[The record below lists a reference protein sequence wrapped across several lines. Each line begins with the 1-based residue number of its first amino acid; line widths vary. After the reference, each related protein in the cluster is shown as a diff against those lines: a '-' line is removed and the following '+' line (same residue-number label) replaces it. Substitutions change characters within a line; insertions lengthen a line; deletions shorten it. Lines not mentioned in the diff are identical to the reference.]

1 MNKHSGISRR
11 DLLKTTA
18 AASATLAIA
27 GLGAN
32 FAYAQ
37 GSDKL
42 RVGMVGC
49 GGRGTGAAEDCIA
62 HNDNVELVA
71 MGDAFK
77 DHMDKSQAT
86 LKEKLGDRFKVTP
99 DNTFIGLDAYK
110 KVLASDI
117 DLVILATPPGFRP
130 MHIAAAVDAGKHIF
144 AEKPVATD
152 PTGIRSVL
160 ESAKKVKEKNLAF
173 VTGTQRRHQAGYI
186 ETIKRIHDGAIGDLV
201 GGQCYW
207 NQGFLWSF
215 PRKPEWSDTEWQMRN
230 WYYFTWICG
239 DHIVEQHVHNIDV
252 MNWCFDGHPVSAYGV
267 GGRQVRTD
275 PLYGQIYDHFAI
287 EYTYANGARVTSMC
301 RHWDNC
307 DNRVSERVVGTKGS
321 ADPGGALYGLDGKN
335 SYRFKEGSG
344 TDRGSVVSK
353 GERKSAYQQ
362 EHIDMI
368 ASIREGK
375 PLNEAQRVAE
385 STLTAIMG
393 RMSAYTGKEVS
404 WDAALSSKL
413 DLFPKDLRLD
423 GPMPVGPVPMPGKD
437 QLV

>member
-1 MNKHSGISRR
+1 MNKNSGISRR

-18 AASATLAIA
+18 AASATLAVA
-27 GLGAN
+27 GMNPN
-32 FAYAQ
+32 FAFAQ

-42 RVGMVGC
+42 RVGVVGC
-49 GGRGTGAAEDCIA
+49 GGRGTGAVEDCVM
-62 HNDNVELVA
+62 HSDNVELVA
-71 MGDAFK
+71 MADAFEDRLNKSRDLLK
-77 DHMDKSQAT
+77 D
-86 LKEKLGDRFKVTP
+86 KLGDRFKVSADSMFT
-99 DNTFIGLDAYK
+99 GLDAYK
-110 KVLASDI
+110 KVLASDV

-160 ESAKKVKEKNLAF
+160 DSAKKIKEKKLAF
-173 VTGTQRRHQAGYI
+173 VTGTQRRHQTGYI

-252 MNWCFDGHPVSAYGV
+252 MNWCFGAHPVSAYGM

-275 PLYGQIYDHFAI
+275 PLYGHIYDHFAI
-287 EYTYANGARVTSMC
+287 EYVYPNGARVTSMS
-301 RHWDNC
+301 RHWDHC

-321 ADPGGALYGLDGKN
+321 ADPSGALTGLDGKRIYK
-335 SYRFKEGSG
+335 YREND
-344 TDRGSVVSK
+344 DRDAVRA
-353 GERKSAYQQ
+353 ERKTAYQQ
-362 EHIDMI
+362 EHVDLIK
-368 ASIREGK
+368 SIRAGE
-375 PLNEAQRVAE
+375 PLNECQQVAE

-404 WDAALSSKL
+404 WEQAMNSKL
-413 DLFPKDLRLD
+413 DLFPKDLRMD
-423 GPMPVGPVPMPGKD
+423 GKMSVPPVPMPGKD
-437 QLV
+437 PLV